1 MGVGFHAFLFGPL
14 DRFRQHLFGIG
25 LLILLQMPVNKGE
38 VTGFPQLNHVE
49 DIQRQMPVTGPC

>member
-14 DRFRQHLFGIG
+14 DRFRQHTFGIG

-49 DIQRQMPVTGPC
+49 DIQRQLQ